1 MICRANQL
9 TSSYM
14 MATLAFNE
22 LNVLFNSFR
31 VHVPI
36 YFNVSSILRQ
46 LVQHR
51 IGVATGKDSDKWEHW
66 PEIG

>member
-1 MICRANQL
+1 MICRENQL

-22 LNVLFNSFR
+22 LNVPFNSFR

-36 YFNVSSILRQ
+36 YFNVSSILLQ

-51 IGVATGKDSDKWEHW
+51 IGAAHW
-66 PEIG
+66 KRLG